1 MKEYSRDK
9 WGTSYFPTLADAYK
23 YYKTMGYYKHD
34 VLNKIHE
41 GSIHIGDPKVKQGQY
56 PFLMNDHGN
65 SRRWFIAQTRVRLVN
80 T

>member
-34 VLNKIHE
+34 VLNKVQAGE
-41 GSIHIGDPKVKQGQY
+41 IHIGEPAIKNGQGLL
-56 PFLMNDHGN
+56 LMRDHGN
-65 SRRWFIAQTRVRLVN
+65 SKRWFISQTRAR
-80 T
+80 